1 MEITFNDLRSREI
14 INIYD
19 GKRLGRAIDIV
30 FDKESSVVLGLT
42 VPGQSK
48 LFRKKDDIF
57 IPMNKITKIG
67 DDVMLVTLT
76 PNDSITYEQ
85 SLIKNGENRAKNAE
99 ISYIRFR
106 RPTKPLK

>member
-1 MEITFNDLRSREI
+1 MKKLLFTSLIWLVENKILIRFMEITFNDLRSREI

-48 LFRKKDDIF
+48 LF
-57 IPMNKITKIG
+57 
-67 DDVMLVTLT
+67 
-76 PNDSITYEQ
+76 S
-85 SLIKNGENRAKNAE
+85 
-99 ISYIRFR
+99 
-106 RPTKPLK
+106 RPGSGGAPRCSSCRDPPARGA